1 MMRGQFKIGET
12 AIPPAGAVWVPERFE
27 RSGGFGDASWI
38 WYIVATLRPGNVQG
52 RFPIPAFREL
62 LAAGLATRGD
72 VAGGFSDATLDKM
85 EAERLTPEER
95 AEKERLRAANA
106 AAARRANC
114 SAGEDCRTVE
124 QIAEDMVASAPEVA
138 SELGH
143 NVGTVAGKAANVVGR
158 VAGTVAGVAG
168 ETAGAAAAGLFG
180 SLSTAGALLLA
191 AAVVGLVVYTV
202 AQADSIKKALEG
214 LKA

>member
-1 MMRGQFKIGET
+1 MMRGQFKIGEA
-12 AIPPAGAVWVPERFE
+12 AIPPAGAVWIPERFE

-38 WYIVATLRPGNVQG
+38 WYIVANLRPGNVQG

-72 VAGGFSDATLDKM
+72 VPGGFSDAVLDRM

-106 AAARRANC
+106 AAARRSNC
-114 SAGEDCRTVE
+114 TAGEDCRTVE
-124 QIAEDMVASAPEVA
+124 RVVEDMATAAPEVA

-158 VAGTVAGVAG
+158 IAGTVAGVAG

-180 SLSTAGALLLA
+180 GLSTAGALVLA
-191 AAVVGLVVYTV
+191 AAVVGLAVYAVRRVT
-202 AQADSIKKALEG
+202 A
-214 LKA
+214 